1 MRAGPR
7 SLLGDFAVAS
17 RIRRFLAELKRRKVY
32 HVAVAYL
39 VVGWGVGQGAEFL
52 FGDVLQL
59 QPVVWQ
65 MVLGL
70 VILGFPIALVLAWAY
85 ELKPEEKLERSA
97 DDEPEAGSSE
107 NQSKNSIIVLPF
119 DNLSPDP
126 ADVYFSAG
134 LTEEVTAT
142 LSEFR
147 SLRVISRS
155 SAVAYKEAF
164 KDVGTIARDLNVQ
177 YLLEG
182 SVRKAGDDLRI
193 TVQLID
199 ARTDEHIWSEKYDG
213 KLEDVFGM
221 QEQVSRSIV
230 DSLKIRLSPRE
241 ERALSSWPISDPQ
254 AYDTYLLAMHE
265 SRKMTE
271 EGLTRAVGLIEEALH
286 RIGENAR
293 LSAILAICKFHAYD
307 WGFSHTEETLGE
319 VEEWAA
325 KALQLDPDLGL
336 AHYAKAVASYKRGD
350 LEGFVQAAK
359 RSVELEPNSDA
370 SALLGFVLA
379 EVGKTDEAFEYAE
392 AAVESDPLSFFAF
405 WGVGALEIFLGR
417 PEEALKLIDGAVGGF
432 ATKGPFGV
440 WWEAQALGYAGEEI
454 RAKVAYQRVVE
465 MGAGFLSDLSDLFVK
480 ALSEDVQGVR
490 EVLNRHRVQET
501 AGTDEYFPLYIANA
515 LARIGEIEGALEWL
529 EMAVSKGFTNHDF
542 LANHNRY
549 LEPLRNHPTFRDL
562 MDSARKEQTAFV
574 S

>member
-1 MRAGPR
+1 V
-7 SLLGDFAVAS
+7 VAS
-17 RIRRFLAELKRRKVY
+17 RIRVFLAELKRRRVY

-39 VVGWGVGQGAEFL
+39 VVGWGVSQGAEFL

-59 QPVVWQ
+59 QAVVWQ
-65 MVLGL
+65 LVLGL
-70 VILGFPIALVLAWAY
+70 VVLGFPIALVLAWAY
-85 ELKPEEKLERSA
+85 ELKPEEKLEWSA
-97 DDEPEAGSSE
+97 DNKAQAGPSE
-107 NQSKNSIIVLPF
+107 HQSKKSIIILPF

-126 ADVYFSAG
+126 ADVYFSGG
-134 LTEEVTAT
+134 LTEEVTAS
-142 LSEFR
+142 LSEIR

-177 YLLEG
+177 YLIEG

-221 QEQVSRSIV
+221 QEKVSRSIV

-265 SRKMTE
+265 SRKLTE
-271 EGLTRAVGLIEEALH
+271 EGLTRAVGLIEDALQ
-286 RIGENAR
+286 RVGDNAR
-293 LSAILAICKFHAYD
+293 LSAILAICKFYAYD
-307 WGFSHTEETLGE
+307 WGISHTEETLGE

-325 KALQLDPDLGL
+325 KALALDPELGL
-336 AHYAKAVASYKRGD
+336 AHYAKAVARYKRGD

-370 SALLGFVLA
+370 SALLGFVLS
-379 EVGKTDEAFEYAE
+379 EVGKTDEAFDYAE
-392 AAVESDPLSFFAF
+392 TAVESDPLSLFAF

-417 PEEALKLIDGAVGGF
+417 PEDAVKRIDGTMGGF
-432 ATKGPFGV
+432 ATAGPFGL
-440 WWEAQALGYAGEEI
+440 WWEAQALGYAGEEA
-454 RAKVAYQRVVE
+454 RAKVAYQRVAE

-480 ALSEDVQGVR
+480 SLSQDAQGVR
-490 EVLNRHRVQET
+490 EVLNREGVQET
-501 AGTDEYFPLYIANA
+501 AGTDEYFPMYIASA
-515 LARIGEIEGALEWL
+515 MARIGEIEEALEWL
-529 EMAVSKGFTNHDF
+529 RIAVSRGFTNHDF
-542 LANHNRY
+542 LSNHNRY
-549 LEPLRNHPTFRDL
+549 LEPLRGHPTFHAL
-562 MDSARKEQTAFV
+562 LKTARERQNAFA